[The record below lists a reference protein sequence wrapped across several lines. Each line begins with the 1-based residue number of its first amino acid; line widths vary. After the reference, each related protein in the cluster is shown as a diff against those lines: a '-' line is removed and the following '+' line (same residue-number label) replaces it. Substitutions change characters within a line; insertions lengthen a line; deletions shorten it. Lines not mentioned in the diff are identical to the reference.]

1 MTFRM
6 NRCASSAAACG
17 LIVTGCL
24 GRQYAW
30 AGDSQTRSGS
40 AQDTS
45 SLMRMPDLRSNYGA
59 GAPSPAQPADA
70 PPMVTQFNSTDDR
83 TRPSL
88 AWRAS
93 AYSLATNK
101 LNARTKWTVPVT
113 FDKTKSY
120 LDDALAQLGFAIKSA
135 YPQAGQ
141 FLVVPASA
149 DRAQTPNAQIII
161 VAQPT
166 SESETALQ
174 MIVTGDTRGLDQ
186 QKVQQIP
193 QMMLMVIQRK
203 GLL

>member
-1 MTFRM
+1 M
-6 NRCASSAAACG
+6 NLHALIAATIA
-17 LIVTGCL
+17 TGCL
-24 GRQYAW
+24 CAQVAF
-30 AGDSQTRSGS
+30 AADSQTTSGS
-40 AQDTS
+40 VQDAN
-45 SLMRMPDLRSNYGA
+45 SLMRIPDLQSTYGT
-59 GAPSPAQPADA
+59 GSPIPVQPALA
-70 PPMVTQFNSTDDR
+70 PPTVTPFTASDDR
-83 TRPSL
+83 MRAAPL

-101 LNARTKWTVPVT
+101 LTARTKWTVPVR

-120 LDDALAQLGFAIKSA
+120 LDAALVQLGFSIKSA
-135 YPQAGQ
+135 YPQSGQ
-141 FLVVPASA
+141 FLVVPAPSEKVPA
-149 DRAQTPNAQIII
+149 PNAQIII

>member
-1 MTFRM
+1 MILRI
-6 NRCASSAAACG
+6 NHYASVAVAIAT
-17 LIVTGCL
+17 VNL
-24 GRQYAW
+24 GAQYAL
-30 AGDSQTRSGS
+30 AGDSQTTS
-40 AQDTS
+40 ASVQDAHN
-45 SLMRMPDLRSNYGA
+45 LIRIPDLRSSA
-59 GAPSPAQPADA
+59 GAPMPAQPAAEA
-70 PPMVTQFNSTDDR
+70 PPMVTQLSTTDDR
-83 TRPSL
+83 MRAAPL
-88 AWRAS
+88 AWRAA
-93 AYSLATNK
+93 AYNLATNK
-101 LNARTKWTVPVT
+101 LVARSKWTVPVT

-120 LDDALAQLGFAIKSA
+120 LDAAVVQLGFLVKSA

-149 DRAQTPNAQIII
+149 EKMPAPNAQIII

-166 SESETALQ
+166 SERETALQ